1 MAGTNGLLKSFCR
14 DTRGNVALLFGLS
27 LVPMVGAATVAVD
40 HSTASNVRTVLQ
52 AEVDAAALEAV
63 RAAVSVHTDPAH
75 ASKTAAQRQTIID
88 QRIASVL
95 SSRTAIARDRIAPA
109 NTNLV
114 YSGEWADP
122 LKTEYRV
129 TASVDV
135 KRMARVLS
143 SQTITPVGTSATA
156 RMKYDAV
163 MQSATPQMLRPG
175 FDAGDYNRLYA
186 YCYNKNET
194 DPAKRRTQMTAVTS
208 NGSSSGKMEVDTADI
223 FKNVQMPE
231 CDVDKGET
239 LSWRLQNV
247 RDSRTNASRWPK
259 DVKGT
264 LTATYYEN
272 GAVTWHTV
280 YTDGV
285 VTTVTTGGQ
294 ATGPIK
300 STKTKSV
307 WRSDDPT
314 NVNSVSTDPKVRQLY
329 NHYSDTNVDPNT
341 GLETFSFRGDQM
353 GYAAPINIMETVV
366 CDTKNLCNPDHP
378 GSIVPKGDNRT
389 PTPAT
394 TKCEPGKFMFIGFE
408 DRPYVPGRPAAE
420 YSTWGSGYWTDR
432 DYEDV
437 TFVISCPSVTVT
449 GYTQAISLIK

>member
-1 MAGTNGLLKSFCR
+1 MADKHGILKSFAR
-14 DTRGNVALLFGLS
+14 DTRGNIALLFGLS
-27 LVPMVGAATVAVD
+27 LVPMVGAASVAVD
-40 HSTASNVRTVLQ
+40 YSTASGVKTVIQ

-63 RAAVSVHTDPAH
+63 KAAVDVQTDPAH
-75 ASKTAAQRQTIID
+75 ASKSAAQRQTIID
-88 QRIASVL
+88 ERIATIL
-95 SSRTAIARDRIAPA
+95 SSRTLIARDRISAA

-114 YSGEWADP
+114 YSGQWADP
-122 LKTEYRV
+122 LMTEYRV

-143 SQTITPVGTSATA
+143 SKTVTPVGASATA
-156 RMKYDAV
+156 RMRFDAV
-163 MQSATPQMLRPG
+163 MKSSKPEMLRPG
-175 FDAGDYNRLYA
+175 FNAGDYNRLYA

-194 DPAKRRTQMTAVTS
+194 DPTKRRTQMTAVTS
-208 NGSSSGKMEVDTADI
+208 NGSTSSGMEVDRADI
-223 FKNVQMPE
+223 FKNVEMPE

-247 RDSRTNASRWPK
+247 RDQRTNSARWPK

-272 GAVTWHTV
+272 GAVKWHTV

-285 VTTVTTGGQ
+285 VSTVTTGGT
-294 ATGPIK
+294 ATGPVK
-300 STKTKSV
+300 STKTKQV
-307 WRSDDPT
+307 WRSDEPT
-314 NVNSVSTDPKVRQLY
+314 GVNGTSTNPKVRQLY
-329 NHYSDTNVDPNT
+329 NHFSDTIVDANT

-366 CDTKNLCNPDHP
+366 CSTKELCNPDKP
-378 GSIVPKGDNRT
+378 GSLVPKGDNRT
-389 PTPAT
+389 PTPAS

-437 TFVISCPSVTVT
+437 TFVISCPSVQIT